1 MAVGNSRLQQQTD
14 FQLQQPDVGI
24 KRSGPAVELASQ
36 MFACGKHN
44 QSIVCSARCSSE
56 GSAISREMLRLV
68 HKHRSDLFFA
78 CPEIRET
85 RIKDDG
91 GALCL
96 DQDMM
101 GVLKR
106 KDVGMFKDCRIWPKK
121 KITSK
126 DEYHQDFNG
135 TATLTRLSCYF

>member
-1 MAVGNSRLQQQTD
+1 MWALSAQSQRWSWHRKCLLVENTTN
-14 FQLQQPDVGI
+14 QLFALHSAALRALPSPE
-24 KRSGPAVELASQ
+24 KCSGWSI
-36 MFACGKHN
+36 
-44 QSIVCSARCSSE
+44 SIVLTS
-56 GSAISREMLRLV
+56 
-68 HKHRSDLFFA
+68 FFA
-78 CPEIRET
+78 CPEIREM